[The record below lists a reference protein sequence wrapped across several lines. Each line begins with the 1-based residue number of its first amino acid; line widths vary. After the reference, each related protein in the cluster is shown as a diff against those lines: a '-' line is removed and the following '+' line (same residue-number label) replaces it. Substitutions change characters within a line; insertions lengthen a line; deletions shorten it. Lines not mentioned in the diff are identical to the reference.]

1 MALLKNGDTF
11 PRLVVKNVAGGMIT
25 LPEDLAGA
33 YGVVLIYR
41 GAWCPLCREQLSEY
55 AAAKSAF
62 DDLGVKIVALS
73 VDEASVTAR
82 QVAQN
87 HLPFPVG
94 YGLNAGEISAAIG
107 AFTNP
112 SPLYLQPTNFI
123 LSPEGTI
130 LSGLYSTNAVGRL
143 SASDVTRFVAHV
155 KSKEK
160 AA

>member
-1 MALLKNGDTF
+1 MALLKNGDRF
-11 PRLVVKNVAGGMIT
+11 PRLVAKNVAGGEIT
-25 LPEDLAGA
+25 LPEDLAGSF
-33 YGVVLIYR
+33 GVVLIYR
-41 GAWCPLCREQLSEY
+41 GAWCPLCREQLSAY
-55 AAAKSAF
+55 AAARSAL

-73 VDEASVTAR
+73 VDEAGVSAKL
-82 QVAQN
+82 VAEN

-112 SPLYLQPTNFI
+112 NPLYLQPSNFI

-130 LSGLYSTNAVGRL
+130 LSALYSTHAVGRL
-143 SASDVTRFVAHV
+143 SASDVQRFISHL
-155 KSKEK
+155 KSKQK